1 MLHRYEDAHG
11 SCTFTGN
18 PVPFSDLIYIEDC
31 KYQYKVAFIGQY
43 TIRVN
48 FTINNV
54 TKRCKIYCY
63 SASHPERRT
72 LHITDTVVNSDNA
85 SNISTN
91 ESTLTLMLTPTR
103 TILQESS
110 TQSFTHITPS
120 LDIQPTITINI
131 TGISLERQVITG
143 VDNNNNTGM
152 IIALL
157 PLVMI
162 LLIIAIMNLM
172 FTIKNWKRQDQKC

>member
-1 MLHRYEDAHG
+1 M
-11 SCTFTGN
+11 
-18 PVPFSDLIYIEDC
+18 
-31 KYQYKVAFIGQY
+31 
-43 TIRVN
+43 
-48 FTINNV
+48 
-54 TKRCKIYCY
+54 IYCY

-72 LHITDTVVNSDNA
+72 LHITDTVANSDNA

-143 VDNNNNTGM
+143 VDNNNNNNNNTGM

-162 LLIIAIMNLM
+162 LLIIAIINLM